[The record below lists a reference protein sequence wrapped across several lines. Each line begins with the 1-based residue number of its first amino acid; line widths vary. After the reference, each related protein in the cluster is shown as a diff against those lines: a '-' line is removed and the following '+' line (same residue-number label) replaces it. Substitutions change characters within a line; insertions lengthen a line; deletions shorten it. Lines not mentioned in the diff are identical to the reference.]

1 MYDIKHIIIYIGD
14 FDYKIKRFIYVRM
27 RNQSL
32 SQSKQISFKINGFM
46 KYKYSREISYYL
58 AILKLKIYLDFSS
71 QTLSNVLKITSEI

>member
-1 MYDIKHIIIYIGD
+1 M
-14 FDYKIKRFIYVRM
+14 RL

-58 AILKLKIYLDFSS
+58 SILKLKIYLDFSS
-71 QTLSNVLKITSEI
+71 QTLSNVMKITLAI